1 MTTQNRRLALITG
14 AANGIGRAIAEEM
27 ARQGVDLCLMDIDS
41 PGLDDTA
48 SMIRACG
55 GKVQTV
61 AVDLLNRHELDRAM
75 ERLSANVDILVNNV
89 GQTARENASLF
100 HLAKPETLSFVLD
113 VSLHV
118 AIQCTLR
125 VVGAMRVGGWG
136 RVINIS
142 SDAAFAGD
150 PGVSDYAAAK
160 AGLIGFSRSLAQE
173 LAPCG
178 ITVNAI
184 CPGPTNTRAMQRIPP
199 EMYERARL
207 SIPMGALCEPIDI
220 AHAVVFLASD
230 KARFI
235 TGQALLVNG
244 GRVFH

>member
-1 MTTQNRRLALITG
+1 MTRLNSRLALITG
-14 AANGIGRAIAEEM
+14 AANGIGKAIAEEL
-27 ARQGVDLCLMDIDS
+27 ACQGADLCLMDIDE
-41 PGLDDTA
+41 PGLDDA
-48 SMIRACG
+48 ADMIRAHG
-55 GKVQTV
+55 GKVQAI
-61 AVDLLNRHELDRAM
+61 AVDLRDRRELDRAM
-75 ERLSANVDILVNNV
+75 EGLGTNVDILVNNV
-89 GQTARENASLF
+89 GQTARENASAF
-100 HLAKPETLSFVLD
+100 HLAKPETFDFILD
-113 VSLHV
+113 ISLHV
-118 AIQCTLR
+118 AIQCTRR
-125 VVGAMRVGGWG
+125 VVGGMRDSGWG

-160 AGLIGFSRSLAQE
+160 AGLIGFSRSLAHE

-184 CPGPTNTRAMQRIPP
+184 CPGPTNTRAMQRIPSK
-199 EMYERARL
+199 MYERARQA
-207 SIPMGALCEPIDI
+207 IPMGALCEPADI
-220 AHAVVFLASD
+220 AHAVAFFASD